1 MILNQK
7 KRRQAQTGRP
17 GRPKKIPGRQARPK
31 EFYDRRRQA
40 RNS

>member
-7 KRRQAQTGRP
+7 KRRQTQTGRP
-17 GRPKKIPGRQARPK
+17 KKVTGRQARPK